1 VGLFRRGKPLHEQL
15 AEKAGMLLP
24 DDPREEAEALGS
36 GSDQAVSTA
45 GGLTR
50 VPTPTNRAHPLFDVA
65 GMHGIPRNREWDA
78 VMSAEAPELPGDRVE
93 FVALDDGT
101 LFTDDD
107 LPDDSLAPLAEALES
122 SVQAP
127 YHALALRQAADVWS
141 VAALRVEVVEVPE
154 DVPGDKVD
162 LAVNDGER
170 TILVDDAPAQ
180 AEVPSL
186 EQFAAQQFG
195 SFVVHASRLDDLLWE
210 VTVLPL

>member
-1 VGLFRRGKPLHEQL
+1 MGFFRRERPIHEQL
-15 AEKAGMLLP
+15 AEEAGMLLP
-24 DDPREEAEALGS
+24 DDPQEEAERLRS
-36 GSDQAVSTA
+36 GSDDPEWAEE
-45 GGLTR
+45 GLTG

-78 VMSAEAPELPGDRVE
+78 VTSAEAPELPGDRVE
-93 FVALDDGT
+93 FVALEDGT

-107 LPDDSLAPLAEALES
+107 LPEDSLVPLADALES

-127 YHALALRQAADVWS
+127 YHALALRQAVDVWS
-141 VAALRVEVVEVPE
+141 VAALRVTVVEVPE

-170 TILVDDAPAQ
+170 TILVDDVPAQ
-180 AEVPSL
+180 GDVPSL

-195 SFVVHASRLDDLLWE
+195 SFVVHASRLDETLWE